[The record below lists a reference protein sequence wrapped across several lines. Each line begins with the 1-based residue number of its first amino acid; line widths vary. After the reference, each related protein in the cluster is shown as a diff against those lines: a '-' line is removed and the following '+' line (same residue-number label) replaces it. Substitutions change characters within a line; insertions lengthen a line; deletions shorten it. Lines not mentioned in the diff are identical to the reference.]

1 MTILK
6 KGDPAPGFTLADQF
20 GKSIQLKDFKGR
32 KVLLYFFTRAW
43 TSG

>member
-1 MTILK
+1 MTLLK
-6 KGDPAPGFTLADQF
+6 KGDPAPGFALTDQF
-20 GKSIQLKDFKGR
+20 GKTVKLEDFKGR